1 VSEVIPEHL
10 QNLMSLGYM
19 TVVELA
25 TCCVPEDPASPAPMG
40 DTSWCVRR
48 STSEDLLCLHID
60 SPLAAIV
67 LCNTPCY
74 EEPNLHPNPSN

>member
-40 DTSWCVRR
+40 GYIMVC
-48 STSEDLLCLHID
+48 
-60 SPLAAIV
+60 AAF
-67 LCNTPCY
+67 Y
-74 EEPNLHPNPSN
+74 ERGFAMPSH